1 MTLKFSSLASSSSG
15 NCQYIETNNVRI
27 LVDAGLSGKRIE
39 NALSSIDVSPSSIDY
54 ILVTHEHSDH
64 IKGVGVLSRRYD
76 LPVYANKN
84 TWEGMM
90 KSIGKIKEENI
101 NIFETNNDFE
111 LKDLGIMPYKT
122 FHDSNESVGYSF
134 YYKNKKISLLTDTG
148 KIDDT
153 IIKQISN
160 SNLLMIESNHDVE
173 MLKLGSYPYYLKKRI
188 LGDYGHLSNELA
200 GQLITNVIK
209 GNNETVL
216 LAHLSKEN
224 NFPELAYQTVLNI
237 LNENGLDV
245 SQDLN
250 LELTFRDKTTKLYT
264 L

>member
-1 MTLKFSSLASSSSG
+1 MKFSSLASSSSG

-39 NALSSIDVSPSSIDY
+39 NALLSIDVEPSSIDY

-64 IKGVGVLSRRYD
+64 IKGVGIMSRRYNI
-76 LPVYANKN
+76 PVYANNK
-84 TWEGMM
+84 TWDYML
-90 KSIGKIKEENI
+90 KSIGKMKEENI
-101 NIFETNNDFE
+101 RTFETGKDFE
-111 LKDLGIMPYKT
+111 LKDLGIMPFKT

-134 YYKNKKISLLTDTG
+134 YYKNKKLSILTDTG
-148 KIDDT
+148 KTDDE
-153 IIKQISN
+153 IIKQISG
-160 SNLLMIESNHDVE
+160 SDLLMIESNHDIE
-173 MLKLGSYPYYLKKRI
+173 MLKLGSYPWYLKKRI

-200 GQLITNVIK
+200 GNLITDVVK

-237 LNENGLDV
+237 LVEKGLDV
-245 SQDLN
+245 NKDLN
-250 LELTFRDKTTKLYT
+250 LDLTFRDKPTKLYS